1 LARASFWSR
10 DARLTVVDIS
20 SLCAV
25 ADLQVQQQSKRV
37 CETEQLDL
45 LAVAVSSTG
54 VARRASELA
63 RMDVLPDAGEAKD
76 L

>member
-20 SLCAV
+20 VCAV